1 MARSGSGLTQSL
13 ERFRAQWPPVRY
25 DLLQGCFLPLTHA
38 CLGFHSWIMLH
49 AGQRIGIGMFGNVA
63 NTTVSVSNP
72 VCTSASYTGQR
83 IIMSDI
89 VSHRR

>member
-1 MARSGSGLTQSL
+1 MGVGMPAGHATLAANR
-13 ERFRAQWPPVRY
+13 RPVRY

-63 NTTVSVSNP
+63 NTTVSLSNP

-89 VSHRR
+89 ASHRR